1 MFLFNSADN
10 PVETV
15 VPLSANATREDQ
27 ATRSPSLSPSSA
39 SQGDLESGLRER
51 ILSLDRTSFLQQ
63 ILKDKLDDEIASVPV
78 KSRRKSTLYQQ
89 EVAWRA
95 LQVWLQDNPERSI
108 SKKDMLHFCLYLSR
122 VKKLRGSTILNYRSS
137 LARPILLSS
146 GVDLTDSDFKDLD
159 KALYL
164 AAPPPKKR
172 IPEWDV
178 DKVLSLLSSPKYC
191 SSSAKPL
198 DLLRKTVFLLALA
211 TGNRVSELAA
221 IDASAIQVGH
231 DDKVT
236 LPVDPTFRYKNEREN
251 RTPPDICLIPL
262 ANGNPELCPV
272 RTLFTFKE
280 RLDISTGKL
289 LVNTR
294 TKSPL
299 KPSSISLLLCSLI
312 NEADPNKFPK
322 GHDVRKVA
330 ASLAWTRGLPIDE
343 IVRRCFWSRSSIFI
357 RTYLVNCRG
366 SDPVVALNT
375 ERLNDS

>member
-1 MFLFNSADN
+1 M
-10 PVETV
+10 
-15 VPLSANATREDQ
+15 PLSTVAVGEDQ
-27 ATRSPSLSPSSA
+27 ASRTPSLSPSSEG
-39 SQGDLESGLRER
+39 QRDLESILRER

-63 ILKDKLDDEIASVPV
+63 ILKDKLDDELASVLV
-78 KSRRKSTLYQQ
+78 QSRRKSTLYQQ

-95 LQVWLQDNPERSI
+95 LQAWLRDNPERSI

-122 VKKLRGSTILNYRSS
+122 IKKLRGSTILNYRSS
-137 LARPILLSS
+137 LARPILLST

-164 AAPPPKKR
+164 AAPPLKRR

-178 DKVLSLLSSPKYC
+178 DKVLSLLMTPKYC
-191 SSSAKPL
+191 STSAKPL

-221 IDASAIQVGH
+221 IDASAIRVGR
-231 DDKVT
+231 DGKVT

-251 RTPPDICLIPL
+251 RTPPDICLVPL
-262 ANGNPELCPV
+262 VNGNPELCPV
-272 RTLFTFKE
+272 KTLLAYKE
-280 RLDISTGKL
+280 RLEISAGKL

-299 KPSSISLLLCSLI
+299 KPSSISMLLCSLI

-343 IVRRCFWSRSSIFI
+343 IVRRCFWSTSSIFI
-357 RTYLVNCRG
+357 RTYLVNCGRL
-366 SDPVVALNT
+366 DPGVALNT
-375 ERLNDS
+375 EYVNNG